1 MEKKAIRDAYGEVL
15 VELGAENNDIVVLDA
30 DASVSTRSEMF
41 GRKYP
46 ERLYNVGI
54 AEQNMIGIAA
64 GLALAGKIPFVN
76 TFSFLLTMRALDQVR
91 TSIAYPGLN
100 VRIAAGYGG
109 LSDSYDGPTHHALC
123 DVNIMRGLPNM
134 KVIVTAD
141 APSTKVIVR
150 ESIKWSGPVFIR
162 LSRAEVPVIFDDN
175 YTFELGKGNL
185 LQEGED
191 VSIIA
196 NGIMVAK
203 VLAAAERLQEEGISA
218 EVIEMASVKPLDED
232 IIIRTAQKTK
242 AIISCE
248 EHSVIGGLGSA
259 VAEVMARKAIGKP
272 LVMIGIQDIFTE
284 TGDYQQLLNKY
295 GLSTENIIDK
305 TRQVLEIKTPFYKK

>member
-15 VELGAENNDIVVLDA
+15 VELGAENNDLVVLDA
-30 DASVSTRSEMF
+30 DVSVSTKSEMF
-41 GRKYP
+41 GKKYP
-46 ERLYNVGI
+46 GRLYNVGI
-54 AEQNMIGIAA
+54 AEQNMVGIAA

-123 DVNIMRGLPNM
+123 DINIMRGLPNM

-150 ESIKWSGPVFIR
+150 ESLKWSGPIFIR
-162 LSRAEVPVIFDDN
+162 LSRAEVPVIFDNN
-175 YTFELGKGNL
+175 YIFKLGKGNL
-185 LQEGED
+185 LQTGED

-196 NGIMVAK
+196 NGIMVARA
-203 VLAAAERLQEEGISA
+203 LAAAEELEKEGISV
-218 EVIEMASVKPLDED
+218 EVIEMASVKPLDEEL
-232 IIIRTAQKTK
+232 IINTAQKTK
-242 AIISCE
+242 VVITCE
-248 EHSVIGGLGSA
+248 EHSIIGGLGSA
-259 VAEVMARKAIGKP
+259 VAEVMAGKAIGKP
-272 LVMIGIQDIFTE
+272 LVMVGIHDRFTE

-295 GLSTENIIDK
+295 GLSTENIINT
-305 TRQVLEIKTPFYKK
+305 TRQVLGIRN